1 MHSFLLLFLCLPAF
15 FLFSAC
21 SPLNWISRDKEF
33 FKKTATAP
41 ASPGSVTVGKVSAP
55 PVQSLP
61 REPDADISGRK
72 VLSPPPAAAEKE
84 MNKTEAAP
92 APEKSESSVEPA
104 DKEAKNPQQLL
115 DEALESYQAAQEFW
129 EKREVEKAIEALDQA
144 YSLILQADPV
154 EDQEL
159 LQQKE
164 DIRLLIC
171 KQMLAI
177 YRAQLTPPGQRQKAI
192 PLVVNGYVERE
203 IKSFKGPERNFFIQ
217 AYRTS
222 GRYRPEIIR
231 SLEKAGLPAELSWLP
246 LIESG
251 YKADALSPSR
261 ALGLWQF
268 IPSTGYKFGLKR
280 DQWVDERMDALKSTR
295 AAIAYLQELHEIFG
309 DWLTVLAAYN
319 CGEARVLKV
328 IRSQP
333 RNYLDNFWDLFEKLP
348 RETARYVPRFI
359 ATLLIVNDPQ
369 KYGFNFE
376 APDSSPAYETVTV
389 KKQVLLADIAKNLN
403 VSAEALE
410 NLNSELR
417 LKMTPAGPYELRVPE
432 GTGNLLLSRMDRV
445 PECKIKE
452 SKTPSTGYVNHRV
465 RRGDTLSSLASRYHT
480 TVRAIVELNQ
490 LKKKDSLRIGQV
502 LKIPANKKTAMA
514 TR

>member
-1 MHSFLLLFLCLPAF
+1 MPSLALLFLCLPVF
-15 FLFSAC
+15 FFFSAC
-21 SPLNWISRDKEF
+21 SLINGVPREDEFCKKPVAAPESHSPFMAGKED
-33 FKKTATAP
+33 AAP
-41 ASPGSVTVGKVSAP
+41 AQP
-55 PVQSLP
+55 LP
-61 REPDADISGRK
+61 RKPDADISGRK
-72 VLSPPPAAAEKE
+72 ILSPPSPAAVKE
-84 MNKTEAAP
+84 TNPAEAAP
-92 APEKSESSVEPA
+92 APEKSEPALEPA
-104 DKEAKNPQQLL
+104 DKEAKSAQQLL
-115 DEALESYQAAQEFW
+115 DEALESYQTAQESW
-129 EKREVEKAIEALDQA
+129 EKRDAGKAVEALDQA
-144 YSLILQADPV
+144 YSLILQADPG
-154 EDQEL
+154 EDQDL

-171 KQMLAI
+171 KQMLAV
-177 YRAQLTPPGQRQKAI
+177 YRTQAAPPAQRQKAI
-192 PLVVNGYVERE
+192 PLIVNGYVERE
-203 IKSFKGPERNFFIQ
+203 IHSFKGPERNFFIQ

-222 GRYRPEIIR
+222 GRYRPEILR

-251 YKADALSPSR
+251 YKAEALSPSR

-280 DQWVDERMDALKSTR
+280 DRWVDERMDAPKSTR

-319 CGEARVLKV
+319 CGEGRVLNV
-328 IRSQP
+328 IRNQP

-369 KYGFNFE
+369 KYGFSLE
-376 APDSSPAYETVTV
+376 APDCAPAYETITV
-389 KKQVLLADIAKNLN
+389 KKQVLLAEIAKNLN
-403 VSAEALE
+403 VPGETLE
-410 NLNSELR
+410 NLNPELR

-432 GTGNLLLSRMDRV
+432 GAGNLLLSRIDGI

-452 SKTPSTGYVNHRV
+452 GKTLSAAYVSHRV
-465 RRGDTLSSLASRYHT
+465 RRGDTLSSLAARYHT
-480 TVRAIVELNQ
+480 TVRAIAALND

-502 LKIPANKKTAMA
+502 LKIPANKKTALA
-514 TR
+514 AR